1 MAAIELTS
9 PRHHAKTGRIG
20 QVFAAAFATCRAWN
34 DARNARKALM
44 QLSDRELDDIGLCR
58 GDIDKVVDNHR

>member
-9 PRHHAKTGRIG
+9 PRHPAKIGRIG
-20 QVFAAAFATCRAWN
+20 QVFAATRATVRAWN

-58 GDIDKVVDNHR
+58 GDIDRVVDRHR